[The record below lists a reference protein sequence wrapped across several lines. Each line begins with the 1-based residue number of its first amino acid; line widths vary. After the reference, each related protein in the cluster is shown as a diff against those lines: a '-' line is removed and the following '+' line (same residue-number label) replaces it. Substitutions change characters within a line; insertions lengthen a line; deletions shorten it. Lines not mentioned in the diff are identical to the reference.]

1 MRNYFL
7 ASLLL
12 LSWGCSDKDPVDSTP
27 FRWEETTVDNRVLV
41 QPLFDVRTQPDV
53 RIRFSEPVDRSTVAS
68 SVFLVDRQA
77 NTVPVT
83 LTVEP
88 GDTIISLRPQSALAF
103 FSQHVVKVNN
113 TLLSASRK
121 LLDNPD
127 AASFYTRLDSSD
139 KFPRIPDSQLMDSVQ
154 RRTFTF
160 FWEDAHPVSGMARER
175 NSSGDLVTSGGT
187 GFGIMAMV
195 SAVERGFITRAQA
208 RDRLLTMTD
217 FLLNRARRYHGAFA
231 HWMNGATGATIPFSP
246 NDDGADLVETSYL
259 IMGLL
264 TAREYFNSADIN
276 ETTLR
281 QRVDSIWYNVEWDW
295 FRRNNENVLYWHWSE
310 GKGWIMNLRVQG
322 WNECLVTYV
331 LAASSPTHPIPAEV
345 YNEGFARNGG
355 MRNGRS
361 FYGYPLPAG
370 PDFGGPLFFA
380 HYSFLGIDPRGLR
393 DAWVDYEQ
401 QVVNHSKIN
410 HAYCKA
416 NPRRWYGYSDS
427 CWGLTASDNSRGYSA
442 HEPNND
448 LGVITPTAAL
458 SSIPFTPAESM
469 RALHFFYYV
478 LGDRI
483 WTSRGFV
490 DAFEL
495 ATPWFANSYLAIDQ
509 GPIIV
514 MMENH
519 RSQLFWNLMHN
530 CPELRD
536 GLRKLGFTAPYL

>member
-1 MRNYFL
+1 
-7 ASLLL
+7 
-12 LSWGCSDKDPVDSTP
+12 
-27 FRWEETTVDNRVLV
+27 
-41 QPLFDVRTQPDV
+41 
-53 RIRFSEPVDRSTVAS
+53 
-68 SVFLVDRQA
+68 
-77 NTVPVT
+77 
-83 LTVEP
+83 
-88 GDTIISLRPQSALAF
+88 
-103 FSQHVVKVNN
+103 VVKVNN
-113 TLLSASRK
+113 TLLSASSK
-121 LLDNPD
+121 SLDNPD

>member
-1 MRNYFL
+1 
-7 ASLLL
+7 
-12 LSWGCSDKDPVDSTP
+12 V
-27 FRWEETTVDNRVLV
+27 
-41 QPLFDVRTQPDV
+41 
-53 RIRFSEPVDRSTVAS
+53 
-68 SVFLVDRQA
+68 
-77 NTVPVT
+77 
-83 LTVEP
+83 
-88 GDTIISLRPQSALAF
+88 
-103 FSQHVVKVNN
+103 
-113 TLLSASRK
+113 
-121 LLDNPD
+121 
-127 AASFYTRLDSSD
+127 YT
-139 KFPRIPDSQLMDSVQ
+139 
-154 RRTFTF
+154 
-160 FWEDAHPVSGMARER
+160 
-175 NSSGDLVTSGGT
+175 
-187 GFGIMAMV
+187 
-195 SAVERGFITRAQA
+195 
-208 RDRLLTMTD
+208 
-217 FLLNRARRYHGAFA
+217 
-231 HWMNGATGATIPFSP
+231 
-246 NDDGADLVETSYL
+246 
-259 IMGLL
+259 
-264 TAREYFNSADIN
+264 
-276 ETTLR
+276 
-281 QRVDSIWYNVEWDW
+281 
-295 FRRNNENVLYWHWSE
+295 
-310 GKGWIMNLRVQG
+310 
-322 WNECLVTYV
+322 
-331 LAASSPTHPIPAEV
+331 
-345 YNEGFARNGG
+345 EGFARNGA